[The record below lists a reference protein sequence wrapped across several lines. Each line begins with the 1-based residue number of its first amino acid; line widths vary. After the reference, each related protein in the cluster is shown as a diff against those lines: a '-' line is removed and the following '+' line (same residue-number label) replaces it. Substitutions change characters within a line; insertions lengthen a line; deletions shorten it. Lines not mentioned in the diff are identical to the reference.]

1 MGHKG
6 LKPISTALGVRQGT
20 VVNAVVGLP
29 GQFTTRRS
37 DGGTI
42 SWNNA
47 DQLWSLS
54 LDVQHK

>member
-47 DQLWSLS
+47 DQL
-54 LDVQHK
+54 